1 MGNPPISTDDY
12 HFSFSLAIMGD
23 SHVGK
28 STLVG
33 CTLPEEAEEAPA
45 ESGVDH
51 GVLCKAHTYESR
63 GARYQ
68 YARRGLNL
76 GAIASR
82 PRARPH

>member
-45 ESGVDH
+45 RGE
-51 GVLCKAHTYESR
+51 APPR
-63 GARYQ
+63 GAAYHMQ
-68 YARRGLNL
+68 QLEAPVLSGLFC
-76 GAIASR
+76 SR
-82 PRARPH
+82 WVCR